1 MSHKDRRTAGNV
13 DMIEATSLLGE
24 PLHRP
29 IFPDDVR
36 EPLDTQLAEA
46 RAAYEAAPNDVEA
59 LLLLGQRTGAS
70 GRFRAA
76 IAVYTEGIATH
87 PNDARLYR
95 YRGHRLISLRR
106 FDEAIADL
114 TEAARLVAGRAPE
127 LELPAGSPPD
137 TPYIYTL
144 QFSIWYHLGLA
155 NYLRGSFDQAR
166 TAYQECAMFA
176 PTAETLVAV
185 THWRYM
191 TLRRLGATE
200 ETAAILAPITPDL
213 PVVENRPYYR
223 LTLLYTG
230 VLTPEQALA
239 PDPQDKDKGMGDNKA
254 LMDATVG
261 YGVGNWYQYN
271 GHQPEADALFRRIHD
286 TTPPGI
292 SRFAFGYI
300 AAEAELSRE
309 EPVASSQ

>member
-1 MSHKDRRTAGNV
+1 MSHQDHQTAGNA
-13 DMIEATSLLGE
+13 DTIEATSLLGE

-36 EPLDTQLAEA
+36 ERLETQLAEA
-46 RAAYEAAPNDVEA
+46 RAAYEMVPDDVDA
-59 LLLLGQRTGAS
+59 LLLLGQRTGAT
-70 GRFRAA
+70 GRFREA
-76 IAVYTEGIATH
+76 IAAYTEGISTH

-106 FDEAIADL
+106 FDEAIPDL
-114 TEAARLVAGRAPE
+114 TAAARLVAGCAPE
-127 LELPAGSPPD
+127 PELPAGSPPD
-137 TPYIYTL
+137 APYTYTL

-166 TAYQECAMFA
+166 TAYQECAAFA

-200 ETAAILAPITPDL
+200 EGATILAPITPDL

-230 VLTPEQALA
+230 VLNPEQTLA
-239 PDPQDKDKGMGDNKA
+239 PDPQDKDKGMGDNQA

-271 GHQPEADALFRRIHD
+271 GQKSEADALFHRIHD

-300 AAEAELSRE
+300 AAEAELSR
-309 EPVASSQ
+309 Q